1 MAAITIGTVI
11 TIGQFRERAL
21 SNSERELA
29 NTVLLLTRHFD
40 QQFEDSN
47 VIATDLITKMQF
59 AGRVSPENFSRKM
72 STHDAHLMLKSRA
85 SVLPYI
91 GEVNI
96 YNSDG
101 QLMNSSD
108 VWPLPDVSI
117 AERDYFNALKSDPES
132 KVILT
137 EPVQSY
143 FTGKPTTVIAHRLT
157 ALDGAFL
164 GVMARRINVAN
175 FQSFFASVVLGE
187 GAAIS
192 MFHNDGTLLARY

>member
-1 MAAITIGTVI
+1 MPTPIFSLWPVVRPSIRNAPAPGPALGPFRRGPVLWLILSGVLLVAPITLATVV
-11 TIGQFRERAL
+11 TIGQFPERAL

-59 AGRVSPENFSRKM
+59 AGRVSPQNFSRKM

-91 GEVNI
+91 GDVNI

-101 QLMNSSD
+101 QLMNSSG
-108 VWPLPDVSI
+108 VWPPPDVSI
-117 AERDYFNALKSDPES
+117 AERDYFNALKSDPET

-143 FTGKPTTVIAHRLT
+143 SKGKPTTVIAHR
-157 ALDGAFL
+157 
-164 GVMARRINVAN
+164 
-175 FQSFFASVVLGE
+175 
-187 GAAIS
+187 
-192 MFHNDGTLLARY
+192 